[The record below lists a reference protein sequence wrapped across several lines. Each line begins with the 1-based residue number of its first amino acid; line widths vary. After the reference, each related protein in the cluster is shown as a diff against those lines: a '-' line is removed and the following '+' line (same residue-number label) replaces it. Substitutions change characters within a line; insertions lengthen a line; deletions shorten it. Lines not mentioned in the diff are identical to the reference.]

1 MMNRTQD
8 KRLLV
13 IKNLKVEVEGKE
25 ILKGVDIEV
34 GQGEVVALMGPNGSG
49 KSSLSN
55 VLMGN
60 PDYTITDGE
69 IIIEGKK
76 INELTPDERANLGI
90 FMAFQY
96 PVAIPGVKVRDVL
109 IASLRAAKKEVKA
122 IDIKRKVEEIA
133 SELRMSE
140 DLLSRGLNEGFSGG
154 EKKKMEIL
162 QMKILKP
169 RLAILDETDSG
180 LDLDALN
187 IVASEIQTQIKE
199 TGMSVILITH
209 YQRML
214 GLVDVDK
221 VVVIKKGLVVDKG
234 GRELI
239 ASLEK
244 VGYKKYE

>member
-1 MMNRTQD
+1 MLKIQ
-8 KRLLV
+8 
-13 IKNLKVEVEGKE
+13 NLKVEVEGKE
-25 ILKGVDIEV
+25 ILKGVDLEV
-34 GQGEVVALMGPNGSG
+34 NKGEVVALMGPNGSG

-55 VLMGN
+55 ALMGN
-60 PDYTITDGE
+60 PDYEITGGE
-69 IIIEGKK
+69 IFFEGRK
-76 INELTPDERANLGI
+76 INEMTPDERANAGI

-109 IASLRAAKKEVKA
+109 VASLRAQMKEVKA

-133 SELRMSE
+133 KELRMSD

-162 QMKILKP
+162 QMKILQPK
-169 RLAILDETDSG
+169 LAILDETDSG

-187 IVASEIQTQIKE
+187 IVAEEIQKQVKT
-199 TGMSVILITH
+199 TGTSVILITH

-214 GLVDVDK
+214 NLVDVDK
-221 VVVIKKGLVVDKG
+221 VVVLKKGLVVDRG
-234 GRELI
+234 GKELI
-239 ASLEK
+239 AELEK

>member
-1 MMNRTQD
+1 MLKVN
-8 KRLLV
+8 
-13 IKNLKVEVEGKE
+13 NLKVEVEGKE
-25 ILKGVDIEV
+25 ILKGVEMEV
-34 GQGEVVALMGPNGSG
+34 NKGEVVALMGPNGSG

-55 VLMGN
+55 ALMGN
-60 PDYTITDGE
+60 PDYAITGGE
-69 IIIEGKK
+69 IIFEGKK

-109 IASLRAAKKEVKA
+109 IASLRAQMKEVKA

-133 SELRMSE
+133 KELRMSD

-162 QMKILKP
+162 QMKIMQP

-187 IVASEIQTQIKE
+187 IVASEIQKQVKE
-199 TGMSVILITH
+199 SGMSVILITH

-214 GLVDVDK
+214 TLVDVDK
-221 VVVIKKGLVVDKG
+221 VVVLKKGLVVDRG
-234 GRELI
+234 GKELI
-239 ASLEK
+239 AELEK

>member
-1 MMNRTQD
+1 ML
-8 KRLLV
+8 K
-13 IKNLKVEVEGKE
+13 IKNLKVSVEGKE
-25 ILKGVDIEV
+25 ILKGVDMEV
-34 GQGEVVALMGPNGSG
+34 NSGEVVALMGPNGSG

-55 VLMGN
+55 ALMGN
-60 PDYTITDGE
+60 PDYTITAGE
-69 IIIEGKK
+69 IIFDGKK
-76 INELTPDERANLGI
+76 INDMTPDERANMGI

-133 SELRMSE
+133 KELRMSD

-162 QMKILKP
+162 QMKIMQPK
-169 RLAILDETDSG
+169 LAILDETDSG
-180 LDLDALN
+180 LDLDALT
-187 IVASEIQTQIKE
+187 IVADKIQKQVKNTD
-199 TGMSVILITH
+199 MSVILITH

-214 GLVDVDK
+214 TLVDVDK
-221 VVVIKKGLVVDKG
+221 VVVLKKGLVVDEG
-234 GRELI
+234 GKELI

-244 VGYKKYE
+244 TGYKKYE